1 MKVDDFE
8 PRPSQPKSETKPA
21 VKQLTS
27 GERGDEI
34 ENMMTT
40 KELYDQYMITT
51 MVAGF
56 EPIEVEDAHGTTIT
70 GADGKKYLDCFSG
83 ISVVNA
89 GHNHPKVVAAAKAQM
104 DKLVHC
110 CTYVYYNPPAGKL
123 AKRLAEIMPGKL
135 QKTFFSNS
143 GAEAIEGAM
152 RLAKQFTGKKELIA
166 LTQSFH
172 GRTAGTLSI
181 TGNRARKQGSGP
193 YLSGVAWAPAPYT
206 YRCPF
211 KTSSP
216 DDCAAA
222 CAEGIEDA
230 ICSQSS
236 GDVAAFIAESVL
248 GEGGIIVPP
257 DNYFK
262 YAKAVCDKHGI
273 LFICDEVQSG
283 FGRCGKMFA
292 IEHYGVEPD
301 IMCTAKGI
309 ADGFPLGAFTARA
322 DVGGAFKP
330 GDHLSTFGGNPVSCA
345 AALANI
351 EVLLEE
357 KLCDNA
363 AARGAQIMK
372 RLQAM
377 KSPLI
382 GEVRGKGLMIGVELV
397 KDKQKTPAVAETKE
411 VRRLCRE
418 AGVLV
423 GAGGTFANVIRIQP
437 PLVLTAAEADRICD
451 VVGDAVAKV
460 KV

>member
-1 MKVDDFE
+1 
-8 PRPSQPKSETKPA
+8 
-21 VKQLTS
+21 
-27 GERGDEI
+27 
-34 ENMMTT
+34 MTI

-56 EPIEVEDAHGTTIT
+56 EPIEVERARGTTIT
-70 GADGKKYLDCFSG
+70 ATDGKTYLDCFSG

-89 GHNHPKVVAAAKAQM
+89 GHNHPKVIAAAKEQM

-110 CTYVYYNPPAGKL
+110 CTYVYYNPPAGRL
-123 AKRLAEIMPGKL
+123 AKRLADIMPGKL
-135 QKTFFSNS
+135 QKTFFGNS

-152 RLAKQFTGKKELIA
+152 RLAKQFTGKKELVA

-172 GRTAGTLSI
+172 GRTVGTLSV
-181 TGNRARKQGSGP
+181 TGNFARKKGSGP
-193 YLSGVAWAPAPYT
+193 YLSGVAFAPAPHF

-211 KTSSP
+211 KTRTP

-222 CAEGIEDA
+222 CAEAIEDA
-230 ICSQSS
+230 IRSQTS

-262 YAKAVCDKHGI
+262 YAKAVCDRQGM

-283 FGRCGKMFA
+283 FGRTGKMFA

-301 IMCTAKGI
+301 ILATAKGI

-330 GDHLSTFGGNPVSCA
+330 GDHLSTFGGNPISCA

-351 EVLLEE
+351 DVMLDE
-357 KLCDNA
+357 KLPHNA
-363 AARGAQIMK
+363 AVRGEQIMK
-372 RLQAM
+372 RLKKFAENT
-377 KSPLI
+377 PLI
-382 GEVRGKGLMIGVELV
+382 GDVRGKGLMIGVELV
-397 KDKQKTPAVAETKE
+397 KDKQKTPAAAETKE

-423 GAGGTFANVIRIQP
+423 GSGGTFANVIRLQP
-437 PLVLTAAEADRICD
+437 PLTLTAAEADRICD
-451 VVGDAVAKV
+451 VVSDAVTKLSAGQK
-460 KV
+460 

>member
-1 MKVDDFE
+1 
-8 PRPSQPKSETKPA
+8 
-21 VKQLTS
+21 
-27 GERGDEI
+27 
-34 ENMMTT
+34 MMTT

-70 GADGKKYLDCFSG
+70 GSDGKTYLDCFSG

-89 GHNHPKVVAAAKAQM
+89 GHNHPKVIAAAKEQM

-110 CTYVYYNPPAGKL
+110 CTYVYYNPPAARL
-123 AKRLAEIMPGKL
+123 AKRLAEITPGKL
-135 QKTFFSNS
+135 QKTFFGNS
-143 GAEAIEGAM
+143 GAEAVEGAM

-193 YLSGVAWAPAPYT
+193 YLSGIAWAPAPYT

-211 KTSSP
+211 KTTSP

-222 CAEGIEDA
+222 CAEEIEEA
-230 ICSQSS
+230 IRSQSS

-309 ADGFPLGAFTARA
+309 ADGFPLGAFTARP

-351 EVLLEE
+351 EVMFDE
-357 KLCDNA
+357 KLPENA

-372 RLQAM
+372 RLQAV

-397 KDKQKTPAVAETKE
+397 KPESARGRGVGAANKQKTPAVAETKE

-423 GAGGTFANVIRIQP
+423 GAGGTFANVIRLQP
-437 PLVLTAAEADRICD
+437 PLTLTAAEADRICD
-451 VVGDAVAKV
+451 VVSDAVSKV
-460 KV
+460 AGASK

>member
-1 MKVDDFE
+1 
-8 PRPSQPKSETKPA
+8 
-21 VKQLTS
+21 
-27 GERGDEI
+27 
-34 ENMMTT
+34 MTT

-56 EPIEVEDAHGTTIT
+56 EPIEVASAKGTTIT
-70 GADGKKYLDCFSG
+70 GADGKTYLDCFSG

-89 GHNHPKVVAAAKAQM
+89 GHNHPKVIAAAKAQM

-110 CTYVYYNPPAGKL
+110 CTYVYYNPPAGLL
-123 AKRLAEIMPGKL
+123 ARRLAEITPGKL
-135 QKTFFSNS
+135 QKTFFANS
-143 GAEAIEGAM
+143 GAEAVEGAM
-152 RLAKQFTGKKELIA
+152 RLAKQFTGKKELVA

-172 GRTAGTLSI
+172 GRTVGTLSV
-181 TGNRARKQGSGP
+181 TGNYARKKGSGP
-193 YLSGVAWAPAPYT
+193 YLPGVAFAPAPHF

-211 KTSSP
+211 KTKTP
-216 DDCAAA
+216 DECAAA
-222 CAEGIEDA
+222 CAEAIEDA
-230 ICSQSS
+230 IRSQTS
-236 GDVAAFIAESVL
+236 GDVAAFLAESVL

-262 YAKAVCDKHGI
+262 YAKAVCDKHGL

-283 FGRCGKMFA
+283 FGRTGKLFA

-301 IMCTAKGI
+301 IMATAKGI

-351 EVLLEE
+351 DVMFDE
-357 KLCDNA
+357 KLPENA
-363 AARGAQIMK
+363 AARGEQIMK
-372 RLQAM
+372 RL
-377 KSPLI
+377 KSTAEKTPLI
-382 GEVRGKGLMIGVELV
+382 GDVRGKGLMIGVELV
-397 KDKQKTPAVAETKE
+397 KPESASGRGVRAANKQKTPAVAETKE

-437 PLVLTAAEADRICD
+437 PLTLTAAEADRICD
-451 VVGDAVAKV
+451 VVSDAVAKAG

>member
-1 MKVDDFE
+1 
-8 PRPSQPKSETKPA
+8 
-21 VKQLTS
+21 
-27 GERGDEI
+27 
-34 ENMMTT
+34 MMT

-56 EPIEVEDAHGTTIT
+56 EPIEVEQAHGTTIT
-70 GADGKKYLDCFSG
+70 GSDGKTYLDCFSG

-89 GHNHPKVVAAAKAQM
+89 GHGHPKVIAAAKAQM

-123 AKRLAEIMPGKL
+123 AKRLAEITPGKL
-135 QKTFFSNS
+135 QKTFFANS
-143 GAEAIEGAM
+143 GAEAVEGAM

-166 LTQSFH
+166 LAQSFH

-181 TGNRARKQGSGP
+181 TGNYGRKKGSGP
-193 YLSGVAWAPAPYT
+193 YLSGVAFAPAPHF

-211 KTSSP
+211 RTSTP
-216 DDCAAA
+216 DECAAA
-222 CAEGIEDA
+222 CAEAIEDV
-230 ICSQSS
+230 IRSQTS

-262 YAKAVCDKHGI
+262 YAKAVCDKYGI

-301 IMCTAKGI
+301 IMTTAKGI

-322 DVGGAFKP
+322 DVGNAFKP

-345 AALANI
+345 AGLANI
-351 EVLLEE
+351 EVLIDE
-357 KLCDNA
+357 KLPENA

-372 RLQAM
+372 RLQAVN
-377 KSPLI
+377 SPLI
-382 GEVRGKGLMIGVELV
+382 GDVRGKGLMIGVELV
-397 KDKQKTPAVAETKE
+397 KDKQKTPAAAETKE

-451 VVGDAVAKV
+451 VVSDAVAKV
-460 KV
+460 AKG

>member
-1 MKVDDFE
+1 
-8 PRPSQPKSETKPA
+8 
-21 VKQLTS
+21 
-27 GERGDEI
+27 
-34 ENMMTT
+34 MMTT
-40 KELYDQYMITT
+40 KELYDEYMITT

-56 EPIEVEDAHGTTIT
+56 EPIEVERAQGTTIT
-70 GADGKKYLDCFSG
+70 GSDGKTYLDCFSG

-89 GHNHPKVVAAAKAQM
+89 GHNHPKVIAAAKAQM

-110 CTYVYYNPPAGKL
+110 CTYVYYNPSAGRL
-123 AKRLAEIMPGKL
+123 AKRLAEITPGKL
-135 QKTFFSNS
+135 QKTFFGNS

-152 RLAKQFTGKKELIA
+152 RLAKQFTGKKELVA

-172 GRTAGTLSI
+172 GRTVGTLSI
-181 TGNRARKQGSGP
+181 TGNLARKKGSGP
-193 YLSGVAWAPAPYT
+193 YLSGVAFAPAPFF

-211 KTSSP
+211 KTSTP

-222 CAEGIEDA
+222 CAEGIEEA
-230 ICSQSS
+230 IRSQTS
-236 GDVAAFIAESVL
+236 GDVAAFIAESVM

-273 LFICDEVQSG
+273 LFVCDEVQCG

-301 IMCTAKGI
+301 IMATAKGI

-351 EVLLEE
+351 EVMLDE
-357 KLCDNA
+357 KLPENA
-363 AARGAQIMK
+363 ATRGAQIMK
-372 RLQAM
+372 RLQAVN
-377 KSPLI
+377 SPLI
-382 GEVRGKGLMIGVELV
+382 GEVRGKGLMIGIELV

-423 GAGGTFANVIRIQP
+423 GSGGTFANVIRLQP
-437 PLVLTAAEADRICD
+437 PLVLSSAEADRLCD
-451 VVGDAVAKV
+451 VVSDAVKKV
-460 KV
+460 ANTRI

>member
-1 MKVDDFE
+1 
-8 PRPSQPKSETKPA
+8 
-21 VKQLTS
+21 
-27 GERGDEI
+27 
-34 ENMMTT
+34 MTT
-40 KELYDQYMITT
+40 KELYEQYMITS

-56 EPIEVEDAHGTTIT
+56 EPIEVERAQGTTIT
-70 GADGKKYLDCFSG
+70 SSDGKTYLDCFSG

-89 GHNHPKVVAAAKAQM
+89 GHNHPKVIAAAKAQM

-110 CTYVYYNPPAGKL
+110 CTYVYYNPPAARL
-123 AKRLAEIMPGKL
+123 AKRLAEITPGKL
-135 QKTFFSNS
+135 QKTFFGNS

-152 RLAKQFTGKKELIA
+152 RLAKQFTGKKELVA

-172 GRTAGTLSI
+172 GRTVGTLSV
-181 TGNRARKQGSGP
+181 TGNFGRKKGSGP
-193 YLSGVAWAPAPYT
+193 YLSGVAFAPAPHF

-211 KTSSP
+211 KTSTP
-216 DDCAAA
+216 EDCAAA

-230 ICSQSS
+230 IRSQTS

-273 LFICDEVQSG
+273 LFICDEVQCG
-283 FGRCGKMFA
+283 FGRTGKMFA

-301 IMCTAKGI
+301 IMATAKGI

-351 EVLLEE
+351 DVLLDE
-357 KLCDNA
+357 KLSQNS
-363 AARGAQIMK
+363 AARGEQILK
-372 RLQAM
+372 RLRKTAE
-377 KSPLI
+377 SAPLI
-382 GEVRGKGLMIGVELV
+382 GDVRGKGLMIGVELV

-423 GAGGTFANVIRIQP
+423 GAGGTFANVIRLQP
-437 PLVLTAAEADRICD
+437 PLTLSAAEADRMCD
-451 VVGDAVAKV
+451 VVSDAVAKTAGA
-460 KV
+460 KK